1 MGQILTEPNLEEYLR
16 KGPWGVADLFYERLP
31 MLTVRN
37 YISCADEA
45 AWPLCWER
53 NLGLQR
59 GLSLCIDFLRAWR
72 AFRPRAAT
80 HIT

>member
-45 AWPLCWER
+45 AWPLC
-53 NLGLQR
+53 
-59 GLSLCIDFLRAWR
+59 
-72 AFRPRAAT
+72 
-80 HIT
+80 